1 MKYANLADLCCGMDL
16 STYVSEKIPIVPET
30 FMLSSCNIHGQ
41 IGHKNYIRGYV
52 VIQITRSLRVIQGI
66 NDYITLFEI

>member
-16 STYVSEKIPIVPET
+16 LTYVSEKIPMVPET

-41 IGHKNYIRGYV
+41 IGHKIILGV
-52 VIQITRSLRVIQGI
+52 M
-66 NDYITLFEI
+66 